1 MNRKDHINEAAVAHT
16 DLNALGAVIAILEGG
31 IVSNST
37 TGPYNTTKK
46 IIRMCKKEIHRQLI
60 RYEKSVERAL
70 RAKQ

>member
-1 MNRKDHINEAAVAHT
+1 MNRKDHIYEAAVAHT

-31 IVSNST
+31 ITSNNT
-37 TGPYNTTKK
+37 AGPYNTTRK
-46 IIRMCKKEIHRQLI
+46 IILMCKKEMRRQLF